1 MRATEFLVED
11 RLDEGFREVAIGTL
25 LGMSV
30 AASGFGMKA
39 AYDAFNAE
47 TQKPAQTQAAEIKTA
62 PVQKP
67 TDIKQNLIRHFQ
79 DTMDANAAKH
89 AIYLAQKAA
98 SSGIVGAE
106 LVAFLAHAAH
116 ETHNFKSLSEYTGG
130 NDQYFKRYEPKF
142 AKDRKTKKTIVD
154 PKTGEP
160 KNFNSK
166 ASILG
171 NKQVGD
177 GERFKGRGY
186 LMNTGRWNYE
196 QLSKNLGVDL
206 VKNPDLLLKPE
217 VAADAAIW
225 HWNNR
230 VKTRSTDTTKVETT
244 LKAIN
249 SGMSGLEDRQNK
261 YDSFMAAARGQQQ
274 FAKPATPMATPTVA
288 KPAAKPA
295 TPKTKV
301 QQTSVNKHSTSAKP
315 TPTDAKKQVTKPPV
329 QSPKRK

>member
-1 MRATEFLVED
+1 MRATEFIVED
-11 RLDEGFREVAIGTL
+11 TLDEGIKDIAVGGLVSLAL
-25 LGMSV
+25 
-30 AASGFGMKA
+30 AASGYSLKS
-39 AYDAFNAE
+39 AYDAFNVEA
-47 TQKPAQTQAAEIKTA
+47 QKPVQTQAAEIKRAPAPA
-62 PVQKP
+62 PV
-67 TDIKQNLIRHFQ
+67 DIKQNLVKHFQ
-79 DTMDANAAKH
+79 DTLDASAAKH
-89 AIYLAQKAA
+89 AVYLLQKAA
-98 SSGIVGAE
+98 ASGIVGSE

-160 KNFNSK
+160 KNFNQT
-166 ASILG
+166 AVILG
-171 NKQVGD
+171 NKQAGD

-196 QLSKNLGVDL
+196 QLSKQLGVDL

-230 VKTRSTDTTKVETT
+230 VKTKSSDTTKVETT

-249 SGMSGLEDRQNK
+249 AGMSGLEDRKNK
-261 YDSFMAAARGQQQ
+261 YDSFMAAARGQQK
-274 FAKPATPMATPTVA
+274 FAAQTQAATKPATATTNVQKPAVKVQPTAAKTQPKVA
-288 KPAAKPA
+288 KPVTTKPA
-295 TPKTKV
+295 TKLSSPV
-301 QQTSVNKHSTSAKP
+301 
-315 TPTDAKKQVTKPPV
+315 KKK
-329 QSPKRK
+329 